1 MNKSIVLLAALGLG
15 ATAYAGDMDKKTT
28 FNELDANK
36 DGLLTKEEAAAD
48 QKVSQDFTVAD
59 TNQDGYVTAA
69 EFDDA
74 HADQYGEEEDAE

>member
-1 MNKSIVLLAALGLG
+1 MNKLIITLAALGLG
-15 ATAYAGDMDKKTT
+15 AAAYAGDMDKKAA

-48 QKVSQDFTVAD
+48 QAVSQEFTVAD

-69 EFDDA
+69 EFDEA
-74 HADQYGEEEDAE
+74 HADQYSEEEDAE

>member
-1 MNKSIVLLAALGLG
+1 MNKLIITLAALGLG
-15 ATAYAGDMDKKTT
+15 AAAYAGDMDKKTA

-48 QKVSQDFTVAD
+48 QAVSQEFTVAD

-69 EFDDA
+69 EFDEA
-74 HADQYGEEEDAE
+74 HADQYSEEEDAE

>member
-1 MNKSIVLLAALGLG
+1 MNKLIVTLAALGLG
-15 ATAYAGDMDKKTT
+15 AAAYAGDMDKKTA

-48 QKVSQDFTVAD
+48 QAVSQEFTVAD

-69 EFDDA
+69 EFDEA
-74 HADQYGEEEDAE
+74 HADQYSEEEDAE